1 MKTVQPGDIANLF
14 FVGRNYVKHIKELD
28 NERPERPL
36 IFSKPASCLSI
47 RSEIPYPSHSTCLH
61 YEGEMV
67 FLMTGFHEHAADS
80 TGTVYAGCG
89 IDFTA
94 RDIQKEIKSRG
105 WPWFEAKCFRASAII
120 SPSFVP
126 VSIADLPLLSIET
139 YVNDALRQKGSYRET
154 IFSLQDLLQHLSGFV
169 ELTDSDLLFTGTPAG
184 VGPVVPGDRIF
195 VKLKLRESII
205 TQAECEVIDGRY

>member
-14 FVGRNYVKHIKELD
+14 FVGRNYVKHIEELE
-28 NERPERPL
+28 NEKPERPL
-36 IFSKPASCLSI
+36 IFSKPTSCLSI
-47 RSEIPYPSHSTCLH
+47 KSEIPYPSHSRSLH

-67 FLMTGFHEHAADS
+67 FFMTGFNGQSADS

-120 SPSFVP
+120 SASFVP
-126 VSIADLPLLSIET
+126 VSIVELTQLSVET
-139 YVNDALRQKGSYRET
+139 YVNNELRQKGSYRET
-154 IFSLQDLLQHLSGFV
+154 IFSFQDLLQHLSEFV

-184 VGPVVPGDRIF
+184 VGPVVPGDRI
-195 VKLKLRESII
+195 VVNLKLRDSII
-205 TQAECEVIDGRY
+205 TQAECEVIDGRN